1 MGDDKAS
8 TIQKTLAAIDDI
20 RFEGGATASA
30 DALKK
35 VKDVVV
41 PHKRFGSDGVLIF
54 ITDGKSNTG
63 GPPQKLATKL
73 REEDDF
79 EIYVIGKRTL
89 SKVAVFH
96 SPV

>member
-1 MGDDKAS
+1 MGDEKGS
-8 TIQKTLAAIDDI
+8 TINKTLAAINDI

-63 GPPQKLATKL
+63 GPPQKLAAKL
-73 REEDDF
+73 REDDF

>member
-20 RFEGGATASA
+20 RYEGGATASA

-35 VKDVVV
+35 VEDVVV
-41 PHKRFGSDGVLIF
+41 PQKRFGSDGVLIF
-54 ITDGKSNTG
+54 ITDGKSS
-63 GPPQKLATKL
+63 PPQKLAAKL
-73 REEDDF
+73 RVEDDF